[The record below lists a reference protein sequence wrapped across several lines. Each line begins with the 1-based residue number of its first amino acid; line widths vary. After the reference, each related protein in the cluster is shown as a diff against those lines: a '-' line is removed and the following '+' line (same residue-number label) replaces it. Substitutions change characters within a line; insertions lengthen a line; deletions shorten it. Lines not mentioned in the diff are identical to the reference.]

1 MMAEHR
7 EFRAGWSGSGSVEVS
22 AGAEP
27 ASAVCERRAPAPFCR
42 PHGEWGTVVRA
53 LVFDFDGLII
63 DTEVPVYRA
72 WAEVYERHGEQL
84 SAEFWASIIGY
95 GDTHFDPMGDL
106 ERRLGRPLDR
116 EALQSARRLRQT
128 ELTVAL
134 EILPG
139 VREWRRDATATGV
152 RLGVA
157 SSSNRAWVTGHL
169 ERLGLD
175 GWDCVRCG
183 GDVERTKPAPDL
195 YLSVLECLGV
205 DASEAVAVEDSRV
218 GVEAAK
224 AAGLYCVAVPSSMT
238 AGHDFSRADLVLR
251 SLAEV
256 SSAEVAARIERYTS
270 QKASS

>member
-1 MMAEHR
+1 M
-7 EFRAGWSGSGSVEVS
+7 
-22 AGAEP
+22 
-27 ASAVCERRAPAPFCR
+27 
-42 PHGEWGTVVRA
+42 RA

-72 WAEVYERHGEQL
+72 WAEVYERHGQRL
-84 SAEFWASIIGY
+84 SPEFWATIIGY
-95 GDTHFDPMGDL
+95 GNEHFDPMGEL
-106 ERRLGRPLDR
+106 ERLVGRPLDR
-116 EALQSARRLRQT
+116 ETLQQARRLRQREMT
-128 ELTVAL
+128 IEL

-139 VREWRRDATATGV
+139 VHEWRHDAAAMGV

-157 SSSNRAWVTGHL
+157 SSSSREWVTGHL

-195 YLSVLECLGV
+195 YLAVLECLGV
-205 DASEAVAVEDSRV
+205 SPTGAVAVEDSSV

-224 AAGLYCVAVPSSMT
+224 AAGMYCVAVPSSLT
-238 AGHDFSRADLVLR
+238 GGHDFSRADLVLG

-256 SSAEVAARIERYTS
+256 PFREVAARVGV
-270 QKASS
+270 

>member
-1 MMAEHR
+1 
-7 EFRAGWSGSGSVEVS
+7 
-22 AGAEP
+22 
-27 ASAVCERRAPAPFCR
+27 
-42 PHGEWGTVVRA
+42 VVRA

-72 WAEVYERHGEQL
+72 WAEVYERHGERL
-84 SAEFWASIIGY
+84 SADFWATIVGY

-116 EALQSARRLRQT
+116 EAVQSARRRRQT
-128 ELTVAL
+128 ELTMAL

-139 VREWRRDATATGV
+139 VREWRRDAAARGV

-157 SSSNRAWVTGHL
+157 SSSTRPWVAGHL

-175 GWDCVRCG
+175 GWGCMRCG
-183 GDVERTKPAPDL
+183 DDVERTKPAPDL
-195 YLSVLECLGV
+195 YLAVVECLGV
-205 DASEAVAVEDSRV
+205 TPGEAVAVEDSSV

-256 SSAEVAARIERYTS
+256 PFAEVAARVGV
-270 QKASS
+270 